1 MQSGYFLIA
10 DISGYT
16 EFVQLHTLKQK
27 PLFGKFMAKNF
38 ENHASIIISD
48 LLESVIEAIEPSM
61 KLHKLEGDAAFFYI
75 EENSELDQ
83 ADKIISA
90 MGLSRNNIYISNIV
104 KYRPKIGDGRQGHS
118 NRKPTS
124 DEMSLSIKYILDEI
138 EIIKPKLIV
147 TLGGTATKGLL
158 GLDEPISSLRGKVH
172 DINHCKAIV
181 TYHPSYLL
189 RSKNP
194 NQDKRLVWEDMLM
207 AMDFLKMTISSK
219 QKNYFK

>member
-1 MQSGYFLIA
+1 M
-10 DISGYT
+10 YT
-16 EFVQLHTLKQK
+16 EKK
-27 PLFGKFMAKNF
+27 
-38 ENHASIIISD
+38 IIALTEIN
-48 LLESVIEAIEPSM
+48 EAINCHFE
-61 KLHKLEGDAAFFYI
+61 
-75 EENSELDQ
+75 
-83 ADKIISA
+83 
-90 MGLSRNNIYISNIV
+90 R
-104 KYRPKIGDGRQGHS
+104 
-118 NRKPTS
+118 PTS
-124 DEMSLSIKYILDEI
+124 GSKLGIQIDGYGGNPIDSQNTLTIFLVDFSFSDEI

-207 AMDFLKMTISSK
+207 AMDFLKMTISPK